1 MSGLVVGALRGAAGA
16 GCGGAAG
23 CICCSSC
30 FIRTESTA
38 VESRCAKRSSGIQ
51 IQANKM
57 KVNFFTEP
65 SIHWLNAAG
74 FFPEVSYAMVRRT
87 GGARREND
95 VKRRKECVGEK
106 INGWINVSSVEF
118 SREYGEETKRALPA
132 KNEQMEHV
140 SACEASMCLQFA
152 ASA

>member
-1 MSGLVVGALRGAAGA
+1 
-16 GCGGAAG
+16 
-23 CICCSSC
+23 
-30 FIRTESTA
+30 
-38 VESRCAKRSSGIQ
+38 
-51 IQANKM
+51 
-57 KVNFFTEP
+57 
-65 SIHWLNAAG
+65 
-74 FFPEVSYAMVRRT
+74 MVRKT

-106 INGWINVSSVEF
+106 INGWINVSSVKF
-118 SREYGEETKRALPA
+118 SREYGEETKRDLPA